1 MKEKLYYRIGLDIG
15 IASVGWAVLE
25 NNSEDEPIRIIDL
38 GVRIFDK
45 AENPKNGDPLAEPR
59 RMARTTRRRL
69 RRRKHRLDRI
79 KWLLQQEGL
88 IEIDSFME
96 RYYSGNL
103 PDVYRLRYEALDR
116 KLTDEEFA
124 QILIHI
130 AKHRG
135 FKSTRKSETT
145 DKEVG
150 QILKATS
157 ANQELMLKK
166 NYRTVG
172 EMLYCDVSFKL
183 ECPWTESG
191 YILAVR
197 NRPEDYRHTILRDML
212 AEEVK
217 VIFARQ
223 REFGNEK
230 ATEELEQRYLKIML
244 DQRSFD
250 MGPGNQPDGTPS
262 PYAINGFEGRVG
274 KCTLEPEE
282 MRAAKATYTAELFV
296 ALQKINHLR
305 LVDKNGASRGLS
317 EEERKILYDLIHKSK
332 DIKYSTVRSKL
343 NIDESYRFN
352 TLNYSLKTKGTKS
365 VEVQTENVQIE
376 DVQTED
382 VQKADVSKRKAD
394 VFKKT
399 EDTKFISMTNHYELM
414 KRIGH
419 LTENC
424 SDEEKRDLFDNVATI
439 LTLYKNDDSRTEK
452 LEELGLGAED
462 IEQLLELT
470 PSKFQ
475 HLSLRAM
482 QKIMP
487 YLKDGIIYNEACER
501 AGYDFKADNTG
512 EKSKLL
518 KGEVVQSVLNDI
530 TNPVVKRSVSQTV
543 KVINAIIQK
552 YGSPQAVN
560 IELAREMAKNF
571 DDRRSLEKEMN
582 DRFNQNEKIKKR
594 IQELGKQTPTGQ
606 DIIKYRLWEEQQGV
620 CLYSGNKIPIE
631 ELFKPGYDID
641 HILPYSITF
650 DDSLRNKVLVTSQ
663 ENRQKGNRIP
673 YEYFKNDEKRWKE
686 FEARVACYVKDYRKQ
701 QKLLKKVFTQEE
713 REQFKERNLNDTKY
727 ITTVVYNL
735 IRQNLE
741 LEPYN
746 KPSQKPRRKKQ
757 VMAVNGVV
765 TAYLRKRWGI
775 QKLFEVKNRDIDTHH
790 AVDAVVIAC
799 CTDGMIQKITKSV
812 QAREMRYAK
821 DTYFVDEET
830 GEIFDRAHFTK
841 DEWDEKFGVKIPKP
855 WECFIDEL
863 DVRTGADPIG
873 FLKTHPE
880 VDREIE
886 YPEWM
891 YDESTRIIRP
901 IFVSRMPNHKVTGA
915 AHADTI
921 RSPRHYKEEGVVLTK
936 TALTDLKLNK
946 DGEIEGYYN
955 PESDWLLY
963 NALKLQLQ
971 RFGNDAKKAFAE
983 EFHKPKSD
991 GTDGPVVKKVKV
1003 QKKLSLGVEV
1013 NGGKGIA
1020 ENGSMVRID
1029 VFRENGKYY
1038 FVPVYTADVVKKVL
1052 PNKAATHTKPY
1063 SVWKVV
1069 DDKDFIFSLYSRDL
1083 IHVKSKKGVKT
1094 NLVCGGQMMQPDI
1107 YVYFIGADIST
1118 ASIAGIAH
1126 DNSYKF
1132 RGLGIQNLELFE
1144 KCQVDILGN
1153 ISIVK
1158 KEKRMGF

>member
-25 NNSEDEPIRIIDL
+25 NNSEDEPIRIVDM
-38 GVRIFDK
+38 GVRIFDR

-145 DKEVG
+145 TKEVG

-157 ANQELMLKK
+157 ANQELLLKK

-191 YILAVR
+191 YVLAVR

-230 ATEELEQRYLKIML
+230 ATEELERRYLKIML

-317 EEERKILYDLIHKSK
+317 EEERKILYDLIHKNK

-352 TLNYSLKTKGTKS
+352 TLNYSLKSKGAKS
-365 VEVQTENVQIE
+365 VEVQTENVQ
-376 DVQTED
+376 TED
-382 VQKADVSKRKAD
+382 VQKADISKKTED

-399 EDTKFISMTNHYELM
+399 EDAKFISMTNYHELM

-419 LTENC
+419 LTESC

-452 LEELGLGAED
+452 LEALGLGAED
-462 IEQLLELT
+462 IEQLLELA

-475 HLSLRAM
+475 HLSLKAM

-487 YLKDGIIYNEACER
+487 YLKDGIIYNEACEM

-571 DDRRSLEKEMN
+571 KERGSLEKEMN

-673 YEYFKNDEKRWKE
+673 YEYFGHDEKRWKE

-701 QKLLKKVFTQEE
+701 QKLLKKVLTKEE
-713 REQFKERNLNDTKY
+713 RDQFKERNLNDTKY

-735 IRQNLE
+735 IRKNLE

-746 KPSQKPRRKKQ
+746 KPSKKPKRKKQ

-765 TAYLRKRWGI
+765 TAYLRKRWGL

-830 GEIFDRAHFTK
+830 GEIYDRDHFTK

-891 YDESTRIIRP
+891 YDESARIIRP

-921 RSPRHYKEEGVVLTK
+921 RSPRHYKEEGIVLTK
-936 TALTDLKLNK
+936 TALTELKLNK

-955 PESDWLLY
+955 PESDLLLY
-963 NALKLQLQ
+963 NALKSQLQ

-1052 PNKAATHTKPY
+1052 PNKVSTANKPY
-1063 SVWKVV
+1063 SEWRVI
-1069 DDKDFIFSLYSRDL
+1069 DDKNFIFSLYSRDL

-1094 NLVCGGQMMQPDI
+1094 NLVQGGQIMQADI
-1107 YVYFIGADIST
+1107 YAYFMGADIAT

-1126 DNSYKF
+1126 DSSYKF
-1132 RGLGIQNLELFE
+1132 RGLGIQNLEMLE

>member
-45 AENPKNGDPLAEPR
+45 AEIPKTGESLAMPR

-145 DKEVG
+145 TKEVG

-399 EDTKFISMTNHYELM
+399 EDTKFISMTNYHELM

-452 LEELGLGAED
+452 LEVLGLGAED
-462 IEQLLELT
+462 IEQLLELA

-475 HLSLRAM
+475 HLSLKAM

-518 KGEVVQSVLNDI
+518 KGEVVQSALNDI

-571 DDRRSLEKEMN
+571 KDRGSLEKEMT

-841 DEWDEKFGVKIPKP
+841 AEWDEKFGVKIPKP

-936 TALTDLKLNK
+936 TALTELKLNK

-955 PESDWLLY
+955 PESDLLLY

-1052 PNKAATHTKPY
+1052 PNKAASQGKSY
-1063 SVWKVV
+1063 SEWKVV

-1094 NLVCGGQMMQPDI
+1094 NLVQGGQIMQPDI

-1118 ASIAGIAH
+1118 ASIGGIAH

-1132 RGLGIQNLELFE
+1132 KSLGIQGLELLE

-1158 KEKRMGF
+1158 REKRMGF

>member
-191 YILAVR
+191 YVLAVR
-197 NRPEDYRHTILRDML
+197 NRPGDYRHTILRDML

-317 EEERKILYDLIHKSK
+317 EEERKILYDLIHKNK

-352 TLNYSLKTKGTKS
+352 TLNYSLKAKGTKS
-365 VEVQTENVQIE
+365 VEVQTENVQTE

-399 EDTKFISMTNHYELM
+399 EDTKFISMTNYHELM

-424 SDEEKRDLFDNVATI
+424 SDEEKRYLFDNVATI

-475 HLSLRAM
+475 HLSLKAM
-482 QKIMP
+482 QKVMP
-487 YLKDGIIYNEACER
+487 YLKDGIIYNEACEM

-582 DRFNQNEKIKKR
+582 DRFNQNDKIKKR
-594 IQELGKQTPTGQ
+594 IQEIWKKTPTGQ
-606 DIIKYRLWEEQQGV
+606 DIIKYRLWEEQQGI
-620 CLYSGNKIPIE
+620 CLYSGKTIPPD
-631 ELFKPGYDID
+631 ELFEAGYDID

-673 YEYFKNDEKRWKE
+673 YEYFGHDEKRWKE

-701 QKLLKKVFTQEE
+701 QKLLKKVLTKEE
-713 REQFKERNLNDTKY
+713 RDQFKERNLNDTKY

-746 KPSQKPRRKKQ
+746 KPSQKPKRKKQ

-891 YDESTRIIRP
+891 YDENTRVIRP

-1052 PNKAATHTKPY
+1052 PNKAASQGKSY
-1063 SVWKVV
+1063 SEWKVV

>member
-38 GVRIFDK
+38 GVRIFDR
-45 AENPKNGDPLAEPR
+45 AENPKNGDSLAEPR

-145 DKEVG
+145 TKEGG

-317 EEERKILYDLIHKSK
+317 EEEWKILYDLIHKSK

-376 DVQTED
+376 DL
-382 VQKADVSKRKAD
+382 QKADVAKKTED

-399 EDTKFISMTNHYELM
+399 EDTKFISMTNYHELM

-452 LEELGLGAED
+452 LEALGLGAED

-475 HLSLRAM
+475 HLSLKAM

-487 YLKDGIIYNEACER
+487 YLKDGIIYNEACEM

-571 DDRRSLEKEMN
+571 EDRGSLEKEMN

-594 IQELGKQTPTGQ
+594 IHELWNKTPTGQ

-620 CLYSGNKIPIE
+620 CLYSGDKIRRE
-631 ELFKPGYDID
+631 DLFEPGYDID

-663 ENRQKGNRIP
+663 ENRQKGNSIP
-673 YEYFKNDEKRWKE
+673 YEYFGHDEKRWKE

-701 QKLLKKVFTQEE
+701 QKLLKKVLTKEE
-713 REQFKERNLNDTKY
+713 RDQFKERNLNDTKY

-746 KPSQKPRRKKQ
+746 KPSKGTEVKRQ
-757 VMAVNGVV
+757 VMAVNGAI
-765 TAYLRKRWGI
+765 TAYLRKRWGL

-799 CTDGMIQKITKSV
+799 CTNGMIQKITKSA
-812 QAREMRYAK
+812 QTREKHYRK
-821 DTYFVDEET
+821 DTCFVDEET
-830 GEIFDRAHFTK
+830 GIKYEKKYFK
-841 DEWDEKFGVKIPKP
+841 KNEWDEIFGVKIPKP

-891 YDESTRIIRP
+891 YDESARIIRP

-963 NALKLQLQ
+963 NALKLQLK

-1013 NGGKGIA
+1013 NDGKGIA

-1052 PNKAATHTKPY
+1052 PNKAVIGKKTY
-1063 SVWKVV
+1063 SNWKVV
-1069 DDKDFIFSLYSRDL
+1069 DDADFIFSLYSRDL

-1094 NLVCGGQMMQPDI
+1094 NLVCGGQLLQPDI
-1107 YVYFIGADIST
+1107 YVYYKSADIST
-1118 ASIAGIAH
+1118 ASINGISH
-1126 DNSYKF
+1126 DNSYSFKS
-1132 RGLGIQNLELFE
+1132 LGIQNLELFE

>member
-145 DKEVG
+145 TKEVG

-317 EEERKILYDLIHKSK
+317 EEERKILYDLIHKNK

-343 NIDESYRFN
+343 NIDESYCFN

-394 VFKKT
+394 AFKKT
-399 EDTKFISMTNHYELM
+399 EDAKFISMTNYHELM

-419 LTENC
+419 LTESC

-452 LEELGLGAED
+452 LEALGLGAED

-475 HLSLRAM
+475 HLSLKAM

-487 YLKDGIIYNEACER
+487 YLKDGIIYNEACEM

-571 DDRRSLEKEMN
+571 EDRGSLEKEMN

-594 IQELGKQTPTGQ
+594 IHELWNKTPTGQ

-620 CLYSGNKIPIE
+620 CLYSGDKIRRE
-631 ELFKPGYDID
+631 DLFEPGYDID

-663 ENRQKGNRIP
+663 ENRQKGNSIP
-673 YEYFKNDEKRWKE
+673 YEYFGHDEKRWKE

-701 QKLLKKVFTQEE
+701 QKLLKKVLTKEE
-713 REQFKERNLNDTKY
+713 RDQFKERNLNDTKY

-746 KPSQKPRRKKQ
+746 KPSKGTEVKRQ
-757 VMAVNGVV
+757 VMAVNGAI
-765 TAYLRKRWGI
+765 TAYLRKRWGL

-799 CTDGMIQKITKSV
+799 CTNGMIQKITKSA
-812 QAREMRYAK
+812 QTREKHYRK
-821 DTYFVDEET
+821 DTCFVDEET
-830 GEIFDRAHFTK
+830 GIKYEKKYFK
-841 DEWDEKFGVKIPKP
+841 KNEWDEIFGVKIPKP

-936 TALTDLKLNK
+936 TALTELKLNK

-1013 NGGKGIA
+1013 NDGKGIA

-1052 PNKAATHTKPY
+1052 PNKASTANKPY
-1063 SVWKVV
+1063 SEWRVI
-1069 DDKDFIFSLYSRDL
+1069 DDKNFIFSLYSRDL

-1094 NLVCGGQMMQPDI
+1094 NLVQGGQIMQSDI
-1107 YVYFIGADIST
+1107 YAYYIGADISK
-1118 ASIAGIAH
+1118 ASIDGIAH

-1132 RGLGIQNLELFE
+1132 RGLGIQSLELLE

-1153 ISIVK
+1153 ISIIK

>member
-45 AENPKNGDPLAEPR
+45 AENPKNGNPLAEPR

-145 DKEVG
+145 TKEVG

-352 TLNYSLKTKGTKS
+352 TLNYSLKAKGTKS
-365 VEVQTENVQIE
+365 VEVQTENVQ
-376 DVQTED
+376 TED
-382 VQKADVSKRKAD
+382 VQKADISKKTED

-399 EDTKFISMTNHYELM
+399 EDAKFISMTNYHELM

-452 LEELGLGAED
+452 LEALGIGAED
-462 IEQLLELT
+462 IDQLLELI

-475 HLSLRAM
+475 HLSLKAM

-487 YLKDGIIYNEACER
+487 YLKDGIIYNEACEM

-571 DDRRSLEKEMN
+571 KDRGSLEKEMT

-594 IQELGKQTPTGQ
+594 IQEIWKKTPTGQ
-606 DIIKYRLWEEQQGV
+606 DIIKYRLWEEQQGI
-620 CLYSGNKIPIE
+620 CLYSGKTIPPN
-631 ELFKPGYDID
+631 ELFEAGYDID

-673 YEYFKNDEKRWKE
+673 YEYFGHDEKRWKE

-746 KPSQKPRRKKQ
+746 KPSKGTEVKRQ
-757 VMAVNGVV
+757 VMAVNGAI
-765 TAYLRKRWGI
+765 TAYLRKRWGL

-799 CTDGMIQKITKSV
+799 CTHGMIQKITKSA
-812 QAREMRYAK
+812 QTRERHYRK
-821 DTYFVDEET
+821 DTCFVDEET
-830 GEIFDRAHFTK
+830 GIKYEKKYFK
-841 DEWDEKFGVKIPKP
+841 KNEWDEIFGVKIPKP

-891 YDESTRIIRP
+891 YDESARIIRP

-936 TALTDLKLNK
+936 TALTELKLNK

-955 PESDWLLY
+955 PESDLLLY

-1094 NLVCGGQMMQPDI
+1094 NLVQGGQIMQPDI

-1118 ASIAGIAH
+1118 ASIGGIAH

>member
-88 IEIDSFME
+88 IEIDPFME

-145 DKEVG
+145 TKEVG

-197 NRPEDYRHTILRDML
+197 NRQEDYRHTILRDML

-317 EEERKILYDLIHKSK
+317 EEEWKILYDLIHKSK

-376 DVQTED
+376 DL
-382 VQKADVSKRKAD
+382 QKADVAKKTED

-399 EDTKFISMTNHYELM
+399 EDTKFISMTNYHELM

-452 LEELGLGAED
+452 LEALGLGAED

-475 HLSLRAM
+475 HLSLKAM

-487 YLKDGIIYNEACER
+487 YLKDGIIYNEACEM

-571 DDRRSLEKEMN
+571 EDRGSLEKEMN

-594 IQELGKQTPTGQ
+594 IHELWNKTPTGQ

-620 CLYSGNKIPIE
+620 CLYSGDKIRRE
-631 ELFKPGYDID
+631 DLFEPGYDID

-663 ENRQKGNRIP
+663 ENRQKGNSIP
-673 YEYFKNDEKRWKE
+673 YEYFGHDEKRWKE

-701 QKLLKKVFTQEE
+701 QKLLKKVLTKEE
-713 REQFKERNLNDTKY
+713 RDQFKERNLNDTKY

-746 KPSQKPRRKKQ
+746 KPSKGTEVKRQ
-757 VMAVNGVV
+757 VMAVNGAI
-765 TAYLRKRWGI
+765 TAYLRKRWGL

-799 CTDGMIQKITKSV
+799 CTNGMIQKITKSA
-812 QAREMRYAK
+812 QTREKHYRK
-821 DTYFVDEET
+821 DTCFVDEET
-830 GEIFDRAHFTK
+830 GIKYEKKYFK
-841 DEWDEKFGVKIPKP
+841 KNEWDEIFGVKIPKP

-891 YDESTRIIRP
+891 YDESARIIRP

-963 NALKLQLQ
+963 NALKLQLK

-1013 NGGKGIA
+1013 NDGKGIA

-1052 PNKAATHTKPY
+1052 PNKAVIGKKTY
-1063 SVWKVV
+1063 SNWKVV
-1069 DDKDFIFSLYSRDL
+1069 DDADFIFSLYSRDL

-1094 NLVCGGQMMQPDI
+1094 NLVCGGQLLQPDI
-1107 YVYFIGADIST
+1107 YVYYKSADIST
-1118 ASIAGIAH
+1118 ASINGISH
-1126 DNSYKF
+1126 DNSYSFKS
-1132 RGLGIQNLELFE
+1132 LGIQNLELFE